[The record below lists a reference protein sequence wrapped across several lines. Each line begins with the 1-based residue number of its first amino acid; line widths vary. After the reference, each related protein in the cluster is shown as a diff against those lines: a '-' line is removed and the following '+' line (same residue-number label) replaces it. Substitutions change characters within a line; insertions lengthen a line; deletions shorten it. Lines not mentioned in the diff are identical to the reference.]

1 MFLSCIFVSLA
12 GGLLILL
19 TFSNNQLFVSLTFRF
34 FISLISALLLFATS
48 IEVQIGVYAPSV
60 ACLDSWMGK
69 SLHLPGGWQYPTRHL
84 LITFLAGR
92 DTGAYLLLSMCSS
105 WNTSKEW
112 GHRGREVAGRQR
124 WKCRLS
130 TRPPLMPAQHRSEGV
145 FHYCAGGCT
154 FRLLIPKPVR
164 VHQPS
169 AQQSQT
175 LSIELCSEEMELLIC
190 RAWSKENMK
199 LLLKTQIPW

>member
-105 WNTSKEW
+105 WTRLRS
-112 GHRGREVAGRQR
+112 GDIGAGRLLVGSDESAD
-124 WKCRLS
+124 C
-130 TRPPLMPAQHRSEGV
+130 PLGLLWCQHNIEVKEYFITVLEGAHSGSWYRNQWGSISPARSR
-145 FHYCAGGCT
+145 A
-154 FRLLIPKPVR
+154 KPWASSFAVKK
-164 VHQPS
+164 
-169 AQQSQT
+169 
-175 LSIELCSEEMELLIC
+175 
-190 RAWSKENMK
+190 WSC
-199 LLLKTQIPW
+199 